1 MELSSQSCNIRYA
14 RMIVYKFLFIL
25 GDARFLKQPS
35 TTLFFLVGEQRRS
48 IICTWESN
56 PDLRCINTYTKAS
69 YPAGPVQLP
78 FFNAT
83 NSILVPA
90 SPVKLKPNFN
100 SKTHSHP
107 LGQLFPLVI
116 NTTKNLNKAGSGKY
130 LSQESIKLEC
140 DYASLE
146 KAAFQFAFTSPAQL
160 NGFLS

>member
-1 MELSSQSCNIRYA
+1 MELSFQSCNIRCT

-35 TTLFFLVGEQRRS
+35 TTLFFLDGEQRRS

-56 PDLRCINTYTKAS
+56 PDLNLCSALSRWTSA
-69 YPAGPVQLP
+69 VP

-107 LGQLFPLVI
+107 LGHQLFPLVI
-116 NTTKNLNKAGSGKY
+116 ITTKNLNKAGSGKY

>member
-1 MELSSQSCNIRYA
+1 
-14 RMIVYKFLFIL
+14 MIVYKFLFIL

-56 PDLRCINTYTKAS
+56 PDLNLCSALSRWTSAATILFSAF
-69 YPAGPVQLP
+69 AE
-78 FFNAT
+78 AT

-107 LGQLFPLVI
+107 LGHQLFPLVI

-146 KAAFQFAFTSPAQL
+146 KAAFQFAFASPAQL